1 MASIKDKIRALRAL
15 LRDDQLIEDI
25 LAQVELKS
33 LEAEIAGVDVAYK
46 SSEGDGDYD
55 YDGDYDGDG
64 DYDPNSKFLGDLTLP
79 QFGDVMADALQ
90 AALAP
95 MIQSRSQGGPLQ
107 RARSLPYKTTDSDKT
122 KELDLDQRIT
132 DQAKLVKDLVAQVKA
147 LGGDVPDAA
156 TDTGFFGFLTAGGA
170 TVI

>member
-33 LEAEIAGVDVAYK
+33 LEAEAAGMDVAYK
-46 SSEGDGDYD
+46 SSEGDGD
-55 YDGDYDGDG
+55 GDYDGDA
-64 DYDPNSKFLGDLTLP
+64 DYDPNSKFLGDLNLL
-79 QFGDVMADALQ
+79 QFGDVMADVLQ
-90 AALAP
+90 TILAP

>member
-55 YDGDYDGDG
+55 YDGDYDGD
-64 DYDPNSKFLGDLTLP
+64 YDPNSKFLGDLTLP

-90 AALAP
+90 VALAP

-107 RARSLPYKTTDSDKT
+107 RVLPYKVTDTS
-122 KELDLDQRIT
+122 KELDQRIA
-132 DQAKLVKDLVAQVKA
+132 DQARDIRQLVAQVKS
-147 LGGDVPDAA
+147 LSGGDPEKTEDA
-156 TDTGFFGFLTAGGA
+156 GFLGFLTGSAAQPPGA
-170 TVI
+170 WI